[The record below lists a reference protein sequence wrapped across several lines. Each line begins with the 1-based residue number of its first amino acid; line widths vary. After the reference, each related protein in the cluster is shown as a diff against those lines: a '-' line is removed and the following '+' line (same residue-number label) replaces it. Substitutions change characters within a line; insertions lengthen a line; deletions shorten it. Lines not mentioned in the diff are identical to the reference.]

1 MTSRRKPRRGTNKAA
16 KSKSK
21 KTRAKKAAVKK
32 GTVRAAKPQ
41 AEAATV
47 ADSVRPTA
55 AAIAPAQPKTPEEM
69 NAFIK
74 TIGAPKLH
82 DEDIAATVKHLNSVV
97 AFRRAVGQ
105 TGAAARRALSG
116 KCYMKSFGDPM
127 VSIYEGFNHVGSM
140 LEESAIAAG
149 IPRCGA

>member
-1 MTSRRKPRRGTNKAA
+1 MTSRRTPRKGTNKAV

-21 KTRAKKAAVKK
+21 KTRAKKATATK
-32 GTVRAAKPQ
+32 GTVHAAKPQ

-47 ADSVRPTA
+47 ADSARPTA

-74 TIGAPKLH
+74 TIGAPMLH

-97 AFRRAVGQ
+97 AFRRAVGR

-116 KCYMKSFGDPM
+116 K
-127 VSIYEGFNHVGSM
+127 
-140 LEESAIAAG
+140 
-149 IPRCGA
+149 